1 MEVNIGILPNNR
13 DAVSKLLN
21 ILLCNEYVLLVKT
34 KNYHWNVTGM
44 NFNDL
49 HLFFD
54 KQYGELLDIVDEA
67 AERVRALGNYSFG
80 TMKAFIEYAQIKEHM
95 GDIPTEKVMIK
106 NLLDDHETV
115 IKLIREYIKKTSEF
129 ADDGTNNFLCDL
141 IEKHEKMAWMLRSYI
156 A

>member
-1 MEVNIGILPNNR
+1 MQPNIGIVPNNR
-13 DAVSKLLN
+13 DAVAKLLN
-21 ILLCNEYVLLVKT
+21 VLLSDEYILLVKT

-54 KQYGELLDIVDEA
+54 KQYGELLEMVDDT

-80 TMKAFIEYAQIKEHM
+80 TMKAFIEYARIKEHL
-95 GDIPTEKVMIK
+95 GEIPEEKVMIK
-106 NLLDDHETV
+106 NLLDDHETL
-115 IKLIREYIKKTSEF
+115 IKLIRADLDKTIEF
-129 ADDGTNNFLCDL
+129 ADMGTNNFLCDL
-141 IEKHEKMAWMLRSYI
+141 IEKHEKMAWMLRSYL

>member
-1 MEVNIGILPNNR
+1 METNIGIMPNNR

-21 ILLCNEYVLLVKT
+21 ILLSDEYVLLIKT

-54 KQYGELLDIVDEA
+54 KQYGELLEIVDDT

-80 TMKAFIEYAQIKEHM
+80 TMKAFIEYARIKEHM
-95 GDIPTEKVMIK
+95 GEIPAEKIMIK
-106 NLLDDHETV
+106 NLLADHESI
-115 IKLIREYIKKTSEF
+115 IKLIRIDIDKTVEF
-129 ADDGTNNFLCDL
+129 MDAGTNNFLCEL
-141 IEKHEKMAWMLRSYI
+141 IDKHERMAWMLRAYLS
-156 A
+156 

>member
-1 MEVNIGILPNNR
+1 MELNIGIMPNDR
-13 DAVSKLLN
+13 DAVCKLLN

-54 KQYGELLDIVDEA
+54 KQYGELLEIVDDA

-80 TMKAFIEYAQIKEHM
+80 TMKAFIEYAHIKEHT

-106 NLLDDHETV
+106 NLLNDHEIV
-115 IKLIREYIKKTSEF
+115 IKLIRETIKKTIEF
-129 ADDGTNNFLCDL
+129 SDDGTNNFLCDL

-156 A
+156 E

>member
-1 MEVNIGILPNNR
+1 MEINTGIMPNNA

-54 KQYGELLDIVDEA
+54 RQYAELLEVVDDT

-80 TMKAFIEYAQIKEHM
+80 TMKAFIEYAHIKEHA
-95 GDIPTEKVMIK
+95 GDIPAEKVMIK
-106 NLLDDHETV
+106 NLLNDHETI
-115 IKLIREYIKKTSEF
+115 IKLIRQYIDKTIEF
-129 ADDGTNNFLCDL
+129 SDIGTNNFLCDL
-141 IEKHEKMAWMLRSYI
+141 IEKHEKMAWMLRSYL

>member
-1 MEVNIGILPNNR
+1 MEPNIGMMPNNR
-13 DAVSKLLN
+13 DASAKLLN
-21 ILLCNEYVLLVKT
+21 ILLSDEYILLIKT

-54 KQYGELLDIVDEA
+54 KQYGQLLDIVDDT

-80 TMKAFIEYAQIKEHM
+80 TLKAFCEYARIKEHM
-95 GDIPTEKVMIK
+95 GDIPAEKVMIK
-106 NLLDDHETV
+106 NLLDDHEAIIRFIRKDIDATV
-115 IKLIREYIKKTSEF
+115 EYMDS
-129 ADDGTNNFLCDL
+129 GTNNFLCDL
-141 IEKHEKMAWMLRSYI
+141 IEKHEKMAWMLRAYL